1 MATQNEIHI
10 PADLLAQVQ
19 SVAKSQGRTTDE
31 VAADALKRYL
41 AREWAN
47 RLSREGE
54 ENRRRLGLETEE
66 QAEEYV
72 NRTIAEYRRESRGR

>member
-1 MATQNEIHI
+1 MATQNEIHV

-19 SVAKSQGRTTDE
+19 NIAKSQGRTTDE

-41 AREWAN
+41 AREWAK
-47 RLSREGE
+47 RLSRVGE

-66 QAEEYV
+66 QGEEYV
-72 NRTIAEYRRESRGR
+72 NRMIADYRRESRGR